1 MRRPILY
8 ALRWSFCHVR
18 HDEPV
23 LRPKFCGARELECF
37 KRSSFRRRSG
47 VSNTRFPASVCG
59 LEWAAVKTAGVQFKL
74 RRVVA
79 SAVLAERAPCGLLHD
94 SHTGAR

>member
-1 MRRPILY
+1 MSATTNPSFAQSFVVPENLT
-8 ALRWSFCHVR
+8 ALSGQVSD
-18 HDEPV
+18 DEW
-23 LRPKFCGARELECF
+23 GLEY
-37 KRSSFRRRSG
+37 
-47 VSNTRFPASVCG
+47 RFPASVCG
-59 LEWAAVKTAGVQFKL
+59 LEWATVKTAGVQFKL